1 MRLSFLQ
8 PRAVQST
15 PGLEIHLKVVQQG
28 KSWHG
33 GSNLKEFAFEVGGGT
48 PK

>member
-1 MRLSFLQ
+1 MQ

-15 PGLEIHLKVVQQG
+15 PGLEIHLEVVQQG

-33 GSNLKEFAFEVGGGT
+33 GSNLKEFAFELGGGT
-48 PK
+48 SK